1 MGGRPPRTISQRFL
15 GQVIQS
21 RVEEIFNL
29 VNKEFIRSGYKEF
42 MASGVVLTGGTSL
55 LEGIVDTAERI
66 LNLPVRVGYPNSVGG
81 LSEIVKS
88 PIYATAVGLLL
99 YGRNH
104 ESDSNY
110 KNGNKNRLAKIT
122 RGIKNW
128 FEEVF

>member
-1 MGGRPPRTISQRFL
+1 
-15 GQVIQS
+15 
-21 RVEEIFNL
+21 
-29 VNKEFIRSGYKEF
+29 

-55 LEGIVDTAERI
+55 LEGIVETAERI

-88 PIYATAVGLLL
+88 PMYATAVGLIL

-122 RGIKNW
+122 QGIKNW